1 MTLQEA
7 QATINRL
14 NNQISSLKEDVRF
27 WKNQGDYW
35 MGESSRWMGES
46 SRWMDLASDFR
57 KRLEIEQG
65 FSKASTP
72 KKLMRRE
79 GNVIFMNNI
88 S

>member
-1 MTLQEA
+1 MSLQDA

-14 NNQISSLKEDVRF
+14 NNQISSLEKDVNF
-27 WKNQGDYW
+27 WKNQGDFW
-35 MGESSRWMGES
+35 MGESSRW
-46 SRWMDLASDFR
+46 RDLASDFR
-57 KRLEIEQG
+57 KRLEVEQD

-72 KKLMRRE
+72 KKLMMRE